1 MTVRIFIHSNSKR
14 AETISLLD
22 SGATENF
29 LNLDYAKW
37 LKLPIKRLPFPR
49 KLFNVDG
56 TENKAGQLQFYTDL
70 AIRTGST
77 TTNMRFFLTQLGEH
91 KAILGYPWFTAVQPK
106 IDWRRGW
113 IDHTQLP
120 IVFKTSD
127 AAKARFLPR
136 TINKPRTTIDKILLC
151 KVTIG
156 TAQEGDQTKIPPE
169 YAKHSK
175 VFSEE
180 QSQRLPKHTIW
191 DHAIELLPGAPS
203 TMPGRLL
210 PLNQKEIQEV
220 HNFVQEHLK
229 RGTIRESWSP
239 YAANFFF
246 VKKKDGKL

>member
-1 MTVRIFIHSNSKR
+1 MTVRIFIHSNLKR

-37 LKLPIKRLPFPR
+37 LKLPIKKLPFPR

-70 AIRTGST
+70 AIHTGPT

-91 KAILGYPWFTAVQPK
+91 KAILGYPWFAAVQPK

-120 IVFKTSD
+120 IVFKAND
-127 AAKARFLPR
+127 AAKARFMPR
-136 TINKPRTTIDKILLC
+136 TVNKPRPTSIERIILC
-151 KVTIG
+151 RAMIG
-156 TAQEGDQTKIPPE
+156 TTQEMSNPKIPSE

-180 QSQRLPKHTIW
+180 KSQ
-191 DHAIELLPGAPS
+191 
-203 TMPGRLL
+203 
-210 PLNQKEIQEV
+210 
-220 HNFVQEHLK
+220 
-229 RGTIRESWSP
+229 
-239 YAANFFF
+239 
-246 VKKKDGKL
+246 